1 MGYYRKS
8 IKTKTIIL
16 FLLFFLLSNTTAQA
30 KDYSKSLK
38 TVEFSS
44 LSDKDMEDTISS
56 LVSKISRELAL
67 PYTPRV
73 SCYEDD
79 WAVLAHNTRIPIGDV
94 GPTIC
99 VNLRPFK
106 TDPNTNIVFTIAHEV
121 RHSYQ
126 YEHQNDDSDYGIAC
140 YNGLHNYKSWYEDIG
155 AYYSQWLE
163 QDANDYAQQYTDKY
177 FK

>member
-1 MGYYRKS
+1 MKRLLP
-8 IKTKTIIL
+8 IIFLLL
-16 FLLFFLLSNTTAQA
+16 FLLSPVTAHA

-44 LSDKDMEDTISS
+44 LSNQDMDETIASLIRTISRDQ
-56 LVSKISRELAL
+56 KIIH
-67 PYTPRV
+67 TPV
-73 SCYEDD
+73 ASTYEDS
-79 WAVLAHNTRIPIGDV
+79 WAVIAHNTLLPIGDI

-106 TDPNTNIVFTIAHEV
+106 ENTTDSSYQIVFTIAHEV

-126 YEHQNDDSDYGIAC
+126 YEHQNDATDYGRAC
-140 YNGLHNYKSWYEDIG
+140 HEGINNYNSWYEDIG
-155 AYYSQWLE
+155 AYYGQWLE
-163 QDANDYAQQYTDKY
+163 QDANEYAAKYAANY

>member
-1 MGYYRKS
+1 MKRLS
-8 IKTKTIIL
+8 IIL
-16 FLLFFLLSNTTAQA
+16 FILLFLLSPVTAQA

-38 TVEFSS
+38 TVNFNT
-44 LSDKDMEDTISS
+44 LSDKDMEDTINS

-79 WAVLAHNTRIPIGDV
+79 WAVLAHNTLYPIGSY
-94 GPTIC
+94 GPKIC

-126 YEHQNDDSDYGIAC
+126 YEHQNDDSDYGRAC
-140 YNGLHNYKSWYEDIG
+140 YQGIHNYNAWYKDLE
-155 AYYSQWLE
+155 AYYGQWLE

>member
-1 MGYYRKS
+1 MKRLS
-8 IKTKTIIL
+8 AIIFLLL
-16 FLLFFLLSNTTAQA
+16 FLALPITAQA

-38 TVEFSS
+38 TVSFST
-44 LSDKDMEDTISS
+44 LSDKDMEDTINS
-56 LVSKISRELAL
+56 LVKKISRELEL

-73 SCYEDD
+73 SCYEYD
-79 WAVLAHNTRIPIGDV
+79 WAVLAHNTLIPIGDY

-99 VNLRPFK
+99 VNLKPFK

-126 YEHQNDDSDYGIAC
+126 YEHQNDDSDYGRAC
-140 YNGLHNYKSWYEDIG
+140 YNGINNYNSWYKDIG

-163 QDANDYAQQYTDKY
+163 QDANEYATQYADKY
-177 FK
+177 FGAKKEQ

>member
-1 MGYYRKS
+1 MKRLS
-8 IKTKTIIL
+8 IFFCLIL
-16 FLLFFLLSNTTAQA
+16 FLLLPINVQA

-38 TVEFSS
+38 TVSFNT
-44 LSDKDMEDTISS
+44 LSDKDMEDTINS

-106 TDPNTNIVFTIAHEV
+106 ENTTDSSYQIVFTIAHEV

-126 YEHQNDDSDYGIAC
+126 YEHQNDATDYGRAC
-140 YNGLHNYKSWYEDIG
+140 HEGINNYSSWYEDIG
-155 AYYSQWLE
+155 AYYGQWLE
-163 QDANDYAQQYTDKY
+163 QDANEYAAKYAENY

>member
-1 MGYYRKS
+1 MKRLS
-8 IKTKTIIL
+8 AIIFLLL
-16 FLLFFLLSNTTAQA
+16 FLSLPLTAQA
-30 KDYSKSLK
+30 KDYSKSLN
-38 TVEFSS
+38 TVEFST
-44 LSDKDMEDTISS
+44 LSNKDMEDTINS

-79 WAVLAHNTRIPIGDV
+79 WAVLAHNTLYPIGGY
-94 GPTIC
+94 GPKIC

-106 TDPNTNIVFTIAHEV
+106 TDPNTNIVFTVAHEV

-126 YEHQNDDSDYGIAC
+126 YEHQQDDSDYGRAC
-140 YNGLHNYKSWYEDIG
+140 HEGINNYNSWYEDIG
-155 AYYSQWLE
+155 AYYGQWLE
-163 QDANDYAQQYTDKY
+163 QDANEYAARYTENF

>member
-1 MGYYRKS
+1 MKRLS
-8 IKTKTIIL
+8 IIICLTL
-16 FLLFFLLSNTTAQA
+16 FLLLPINVQA

-38 TVEFSS
+38 KVDFCT
-44 LSDKDMEDTISS
+44 LSNEDMEDTINS

-106 TDPNTNIVFTIAHEV
+106 TDPTTNIVFTIAHEV

-126 YEHQNDDSDYGIAC
+126 YEHQNDDSDYGRAC